1 LPNIRKFKSQRIILV
16 WHVEGMGR
24 VRNVCIFLVGESEG
38 KRPLGRTNK
47 SGSLRNRV

>member
-16 WHVEGMGR
+16 WHVEGIGR
-24 VRNVCIFLVGESEG
+24 VRNVCIFLVGEFEG

-47 SGSLRNRV
+47 MDLYRNRV